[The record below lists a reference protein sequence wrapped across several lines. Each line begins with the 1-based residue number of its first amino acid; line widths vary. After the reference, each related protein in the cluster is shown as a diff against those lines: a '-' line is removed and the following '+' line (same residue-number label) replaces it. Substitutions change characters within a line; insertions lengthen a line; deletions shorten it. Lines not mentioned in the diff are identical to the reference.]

1 MSAVVRLFEHSLALP
16 LFGIGMK
23 TDLFQSCGNCWVF
36 QIYLHIECST
46 FTASSFRIW
55 NSSTGIPSPL
65 ALFVVMLSKACLTSH
80 PRMSGYRWVITPSW
94 WSGSWRSFLY
104 SSSVYSCHLFL
115 IYLFLLGP
123 YHFCPY
129 CAYLCRKCSLGI
141 LNFLE
146 ETCSLSHSI
155 VFLCFFAL
163 ITEEGV
169 LISPFY
175 SLELCIQMLISF
187 PFSFAFHFSYFISY
201 LKGLLRQPFCLTT
214 ASCTMS
220 QNSVH
225 SSSGNLSD
233 LIPWIHLSL
242 SLYNRKGLSHIIP
255 EWSSGF
261 PYSLQLKSEFGNKEF
276 MIWATVSSWSC
287 FCWLTTPDGID

>member
-1 MSAVVRLFEHSLALP
+1 MSVIVWWFEHSLAFP
-16 LFGIGMK
+16 FFGIGIK
-23 TDLFQSCGNCWVF
+23 TDLFQSCGYCWAF
-36 QIYLHIECST
+36 QICWHIECIT
-46 FTASSFRIW
+46 FTASSYRIW
-55 NSSTGIPSPL
+55 NSSTGIPLPPL
-65 ALFVVMLSKACLTSH
+65 AFSEVMLPKAYLTSH

-163 ITEEGV
+163 IAEEGF
-169 LISPFY
+169 LISPCC
-175 SLELCIQMLISF
+175 SLELCIQMDISF
-187 PFSFAFHFSYFISY
+187 LFSFAFSFSSFLSY
-201 LKGLLRQPFCLTT
+201 L
-214 ASCTMS
+214 
-220 QNSVH
+220 
-225 SSSGNLSD
+225 
-233 LIPWIHLSL
+233 
-242 SLYNRKGLSHIIP
+242 
-255 EWSSGF
+255 
-261 PYSLQLKSEFGNKEF
+261 
-276 MIWATVSSWSC
+276 
-287 FCWLTTPDGID
+287 